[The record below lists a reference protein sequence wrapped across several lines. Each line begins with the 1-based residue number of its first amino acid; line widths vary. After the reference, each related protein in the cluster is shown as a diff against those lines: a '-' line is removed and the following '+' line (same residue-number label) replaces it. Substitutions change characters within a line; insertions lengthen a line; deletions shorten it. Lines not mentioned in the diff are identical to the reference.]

1 MNIKKLQESMEVL
14 RENMGGGLLAA
25 DIYSAK
31 DGQPIIALDNNPQPV
46 ADALFTNIINM
57 LNSALKDAQF
67 PALSRYLI
75 MDLDGNKSGI
85 VIPLGEYQW
94 GMLVDNKKSQLGL
107 VLNVAIPKAIAAFEE
122 ARDEE

>member
-57 LNSALKDAQF
+57 LTSALKDAQF
-67 PALSRYLI
+67 PNLNRYLI
-75 MDLDGNKSGI
+75 IDLEGNKAGI

-94 GMLVDNKKSQLGL
+94 GMLVDSKKSQLGL

-122 ARDEE
+122 ARSED